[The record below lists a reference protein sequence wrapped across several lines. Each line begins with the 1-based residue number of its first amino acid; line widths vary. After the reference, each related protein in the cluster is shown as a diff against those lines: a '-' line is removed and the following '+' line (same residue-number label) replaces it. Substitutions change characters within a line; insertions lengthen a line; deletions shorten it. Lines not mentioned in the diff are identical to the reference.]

1 MRFASPTSLRRIPAV
16 LAISALT
23 ALGITLVAPTAGA
36 QEPSDGWF
44 AVSPIEPPDHM
55 WGMEWLP
62 DSEVQVDIDDPDVV
76 GTVDFTTN
84 IPTDGDGRFEVYDLP
99 FDIQAGQLVTVSQ
112 GDHVKTHEVIDLTI
126 TEIDATADTVSG
138 VGAADSLTYVN
149 VGPAPQVVVTSD
161 ATGVWTVDLGA
172 EGIDL
177 VPGGT
182 VYVFQA
188 DEDWDQTQIDAH
200 VETPGASIQV
210 VPVGDYVDLIG
221 FAPGVV
227 TVTINGTALDPA
239 PDGGSGDERVSLA
252 DYGIDLV
259 AGDVVIAS
267 QNGSIAEVTT
277 VHVEITGVDS
287 TTGVVSGL
295 APDGALVNVEAWT
308 DDGSAERV
316 TTANGGAFSVDFSL
330 PGGPSDPNPDVV
342 TLTPGSAVTAFV
354 YDVPHT
360 GDASKHDWQVPEVA
374 YEFVGFG
381 DPVDNEAVNLVTA
394 GRTVPLKFRVT
405 TGTGDPVTDLTEVS
419 VTVTTLQC
427 ELGTTTD
434 QIEEYAAGNSGLQNL
449 GDGYYQ
455 YNWKT
460 PKSYKN
466 SCKLLTLDIGDGVAH
481 TANFHF
487 IR

>member
-1 MRFASPTSLRRIPAV
+1 LSTV
-16 LAISALT
+16 
-23 ALGITLVAPTAGA
+23 G
-36 QEPSDGWF
+36 
-44 AVSPIEPPDHM
+44 PIR
-55 WGMEWLP
+55 
-62 DSEVQVDIDDPDVV
+62 VDIP
-76 GTVDFTTN
+76 
-84 IPTDGDGRFEVYDLP
+84 
-99 FDIQAGQLVTVSQ
+99 
-112 GDHVKTHEVIDLTI
+112 

-342 TLTPGSAVTAFV
+342 T
-354 YDVPHT
+354 
-360 GDASKHDWQVPEVA
+360 
-374 YEFVGFG
+374 
-381 DPVDNEAVNLVTA
+381 NEAVNLVTA